1 MAYDLVTAKIR
12 LGIPTEDTSKDDEI
26 NVCLDMALALA
37 ETYCDRG
44 FMLMQEEQEVR
55 GVEQNVLRTFRYP
68 IKVVNSVKSVSPGA
82 NYDWSADQWTIFKK
96 VGEIVLSGCISGTQV
111 LVDYEGGYEVLPS
124 DLEWAL
130 WNIFDAIWWSTPGMG
145 IEAGESDN
153 TGPGDV
159 KSFWINGVRIEYAS
173 TTTASAAIA
182 NNSKEEVY
190 GMLPLISISVLS
202 KYRAESALS
211 GG

>member
-1 MAYDLVTAKIR
+1 MAYDLASAKIR
-12 LGIPTEDTSKDDEI
+12 LGLSPEDTSKDDEI
-26 NVCLDMALALA
+26 TACLQMAQSLA

-44 FMLMQEEQEVR
+44 FTLMQETQEIH
-55 GVEQNVLRTFRYP
+55 GVEQNVLRTYRYP
-68 IKVVNSVKSVSPGA
+68 IKVVNSVQSLSPGA
-82 NYDWSADQWTIFKK
+82 NYDWSVGQWTVFKK
-96 VGEIVLSGCISGTQV
+96 NGEIVLSGPISGTQV
-111 LVDYEGGYEVLPS
+111 LVDYEGGYEVFPP

-130 WNIFDAIWWSTPGMG
+130 WNIFDAIWYSTPGMG
-145 IEAGESDN
+145 IEAGEGEAS
-153 TGPGDV
+153 GPGDV

-182 NNSKEEVY
+182 TNSKEEVY